1 MTWVVV
7 PSLILAARMLS
18 RDPLLLLSAT
28 RLAALI
34 RERAVKSAE
43 VVEAHIRHIERVNP
57 TLNAMVADRFEAARA
72 EARAVDALLDEGGAA
87 GAPPFL
93 GVPCSIKESFAVAG
107 MPNSAGLVARADVR
121 AEEDAVTVTRLR
133 AAGFIPLGVTN
144 VSELCMW
151 METNNRLYG
160 RTNNPYDPAR
170 TAGGSSGGEAAVIG
184 AGGAPVGLG
193 SDIGGSIRM
202 PAFFNGVFGHKPT
215 GGLVPTTGQ
224 FPLPGERGL
233 RFMTTGP
240 IARRA
245 EDLMPVLRILAGPD
259 ARDPGCAPLPLGD
272 PASVDLGALTVL
284 SVEHDGVRRVS
295 ADLVAAQRKAAEA
308 LAACGA
314 TVVEARIDLLA
325 RALDIWTAMVGTSG
339 GVTFRALLGGGRPV
353 SLPRELARW
362 SVRRSTHTLPA
373 LGLALL
379 EDVGGLL
386 PARVER
392 ALELGKALR
401 AELVSRIGEQGVMLY
416 PSYPSP
422 APRHYAPLLPPF
434 QWTYTAVLNV
444 MEMPATQVP
453 LGLNGEGLPLG
464 VQVAA
469 IHGNDHVTIAVA
481 EHLERSFGGWVPP
494 SLSWCRR

>member
-1 MTWVVV
+1 
-7 PSLILAARMLS
+7 MLS

-34 RERAVKSAE
+34 RARAVTSAE
-43 VVEAHIRHIERVNP
+43 VVEVHIRHIERVNP
-57 TLNAMVADRFEAARA
+57 TLNAMVANRFDAARA
-72 EARAVDALLDEGGAA
+72 EARAADGLLERGEAA

-93 GVPCSIKESFAVAG
+93 GVPCSIKESFAVSG
-107 MPNSAGLVARADVR
+107 MPNSAGLVARAGVR
-121 AEEDAVTVTRLR
+121 AKADAVTVARMR

-160 RTNNPYDPAR
+160 RTNNPYDPTR
-170 TAGGSSGGEAAVIG
+170 TAGGSSGGEAAVVG
-184 AGGAPVGLG
+184 AGGAPIGLG

-215 GGLVPTTGQ
+215 GGLVPTSGQ

-245 EDLMPVLRILAGPD
+245 EDLMPVLRVLAGPD
-259 ARDPGCAPLPLGD
+259 AGDPSCAPLPLGD
-272 PASVDLGALTVL
+272 PASVDLGGLTVL
-284 SVEHDGVRRVS
+284 SVEDDGVHRVS
-295 ADLVAAQRKAAEA
+295 GDLVAAQRMAEEA
-308 LAACGA
+308 LAARGA
-314 TVVEARIDLLA
+314 TVRKARIALLA
-325 RALDIWTAMVGTSG
+325 RALDIWTAMLGVTG

-362 SVRRSTHTLPA
+362 SIRRSPHTLPA
-373 LGLALL
+373 LGLTLL
-379 EDVGGLL
+379 EDVGRMV
-386 PARVER
+386 PSRIAR
-392 ALELGKALR
+392 ALELGEALR
-401 AELVSRIGEQGVMLY
+401 AELVSRIGERGVMLY
-416 PSYPSP
+416 PSYPTP

-453 LGLNGEGLPLG
+453 LGLNAEGLPLG

-481 EHLERSFGGWVPP
+481 QHLERSFGGWVPP

>member
-1 MTWVVV
+1 
-7 PSLILAARMLS
+7 MLS

-34 RERAVKSAE
+34 RARAVTSAE
-43 VVEAHIRHIERVNP
+43 VVETHIRHIERVNP
-57 TLNAMVADRFEAARA
+57 TLNAVVADRFDAARA
-72 EARAVDALLDEGGAA
+72 EARAADALLDRGEAA

-107 MPNSAGLVARADVR
+107 MPNSAGLVARAGVR
-121 AEEDAVTVTRLR
+121 AAEDAVTVARLR

-170 TAGGSSGGEAAVIG
+170 TAGGSSGGEAAVVG
-184 AGGAPVGLG
+184 AGGAPIGLG

-215 GGLVPTTGQ
+215 GGLVPTSGQ

-259 ARDPGCAPLPLGD
+259 ARDPSCAPLRLGD
-272 PASVDLGALTVL
+272 PAEVDLAGLTVL
-284 SVEHDGVRRVS
+284 SVEHDGIRPVS
-295 ADLVAAQRKAAEA
+295 ADLQAAQRKAAEA
-308 LAACGA
+308 LAAKGA
-314 TVVEARIDLLA
+314 KVREARIDLLA
-325 RALDIWTAMVGTSG
+325 RALDIWTAMLGAAGGPG
-339 GVTFRALLGGGRPV
+339 GVTFRRMLGDGRPV
-353 SLPRELARW
+353 SLTRELARW
-362 SVRRSTHTLPA
+362 SIRRSPHTLPA
-373 LGLALL
+373 LGLTLL
-379 EDVGGLL
+379 EDLGTRL
-386 PARVER
+386 PLRIARAV
-392 ALELGKALR
+392 ELGKALR
-401 AELVSRIGEQGVMLY
+401 AELVSRIGERGVMLY
-416 PSYPSP
+416 PTYPRP

-453 LGLNGEGLPLG
+453 LGLNAEGLPLG
-464 VQVAA
+464 VQVAS

-481 EHLERSFGGWVPP
+481 QHLERSFGGWVPP
-494 SLSWCRR
+494 TLSWCRR

>member
-1 MTWVVV
+1 M
-7 PSLILAARMLS
+7 PSP
-18 RDPLLLLSAT
+18 DPLLLHSAT

-34 RERAVKSAE
+34 RDRAVTSAD

-57 TLNAMVADRFEAARA
+57 TLNAMVADRFDAARA
-72 EARAVDALLDEGGAA
+72 EARAADALLARIGPAA
-87 GAPPFL
+87 APPFL

-107 MPNSAGLVARADVR
+107 MPNSAGLVARAGVR
-121 AEEDAVTVTRLR
+121 AGEDAVTVARLR

-151 METNNRLYG
+151 METSNRIYG

-170 TAGGSSGGEAAVIG
+170 TAGGSSGGEGAVVG

-215 GGLVPTTGQ
+215 GGLVPTSGQ
-224 FPLPGERGL
+224 YPLPGERGL
-233 RFMTTGP
+233 RFLTAGP

-245 EDLMPVLRILAGPD
+245 EDLMPVLRVLAGPD
-259 ARDPGCAPLPLGD
+259 GRDPGCAPLPLGD
-272 PASVDLGALTVL
+272 PASVDLAGLTVL
-284 SVEHDGVRRVS
+284 SVEHDGIWRVS
-295 ADLVAAQRKAAEA
+295 ADLLAAQRRAARA
-308 LAACGA
+308 LAARGA
-314 TVVEARIDLLA
+314 TVREARIDLLA
-325 RALDIWTAMVGTSG
+325 RTLDIWTAMVGTSG
-339 GVTFRALLGGGRPV
+339 GATFRALLGNGRPV
-353 SLPRELARW
+353 SLSRELARW
-362 SVRRSTHTLPA
+362 SIRRSPHTLPA
-373 LGLALL
+373 LALTLL
-379 EDVGGLL
+379 EDVGQRL
-386 PARVER
+386 PARVRR
-392 ALELGKALR
+392 ALELGQALR
-401 AELVSRIGEQGVMLY
+401 AELVSRIGERGVMLY
-416 PSYPSP
+416 PSYPRP

-453 LGLNGEGLPLG
+453 LGLNRDGLPLG

-469 IHGNDHVTIAVA
+469 IHGNDHLTIAVA
-481 EHLERSFGGWVPP
+481 QHLERALGGWAPP

>member
-1 MTWVVV
+1 
-7 PSLILAARMLS
+7 MLS

-34 RERAVKSAE
+34 RERAVTSAE

-72 EARAVDALLDEGGAA
+72 EARAVDALLDQGGAA

-107 MPNSAGLVARADVR
+107 MPNSAGLVARAEVR

>member
-1 MTWVVV
+1 
-7 PSLILAARMLS
+7 MLS

-34 RERAVKSAE
+34 RARAVTSAE
-43 VVEAHIRHIERVNP
+43 VVEVHIRHIERVNP
-57 TLNAMVADRFEAARA
+57 TLNAMVANRFDAARA
-72 EARAVDALLDEGGAA
+72 EARAADARLERGEAA
-87 GAPPFL
+87 SAPPFL

-107 MPNSAGLVARADVR
+107 MPNSAGLVARAGVR
-121 AEEDAVTVTRLR
+121 AAEDAVTVARLR

-170 TAGGSSGGEAAVIG
+170 TAGGSSGGEAAVVG
-184 AGGAPVGLG
+184 AGGAPIGLG

-215 GGLVPTTGQ
+215 GGLVPTSGQ

-233 RFMTTGP
+233 RFMTSGP

-245 EDLMPVLRILAGPD
+245 EDLMPVLRVLAGPD
-259 ARDPGCAPLPLGD
+259 ARDPSCAALPLGD
-272 PASVDLGALTVL
+272 PDAVDLAGLTVL
-284 SVEHDGVRRVS
+284 SVEHDGVLRVS
-295 ADLVAAQRKAAEA
+295 GDLLAAQRRAAAA
-308 LAACGA
+308 LAARGA
-314 TVVEARIDLLA
+314 TVRVARIDLLA
-325 RALDIWTAMVGTSG
+325 RALDIWTAMLGMAG
-339 GVTFRALLGGGRPV
+339 GATFRSMLGGDRPF

-362 SVRRSTHTLPA
+362 SLRRSAHTLPA
-373 LGLALL
+373 LGLTLL
-379 EDVGGLL
+379 EDLGRLF
-386 PARVER
+386 PARVAR
-392 ALELGKALR
+392 ALELGAALR
-401 AELVSRIGEQGVMLY
+401 AELVSRIGERGVMLY
-416 PSYPSP
+416 PSYPSS

-453 LGLNGEGLPLG
+453 LGLDGEGLPLG

-481 EHLERSFGGWVPP
+481 QHLERSFGGWIPP
-494 SLSWCRR
+494 PLSWCRR